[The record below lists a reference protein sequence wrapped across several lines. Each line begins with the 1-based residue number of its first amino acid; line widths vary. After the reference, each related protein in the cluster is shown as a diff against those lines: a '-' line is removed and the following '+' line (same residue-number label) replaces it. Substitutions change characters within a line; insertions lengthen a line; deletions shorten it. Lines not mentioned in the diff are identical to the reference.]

1 MTNCHFAI
9 TFQSMN
15 RDDKMNLANAFGW
28 KLGQLAASVILIVE
42 ALKNQPEFD
51 KSAFDRDIKERLE
64 KVEAGSLAEIL
75 LRSVL

>member
-1 MTNCHFAI
+1 MEA
-9 TFQSMN
+9 
-15 RDDKMNLANAFGW
+15 
-28 KLGQLAASVILIVE
+28 GQLAASVIIIVE